1 MSFLSK
7 SVLPDS
13 IDLYDLAVTS
23 PSHNGFATNHS
34 LPPIR
39 SPKLLGNLALSSC
52 PGKKVRLSG
61 PVGGRAAINRDLDLD
76 FARISRQF
84 NITTIVCCLNDAELS
99 FLGAPWPRYYEA
111 ATKHNIEIIRLPM
124 LEGSCPHSIEEVD
137 AVVDLVV
144 KKMTRGE
151 NVLTHCRGGVGRA
164 GLFACC
170 WLLKNRFCLTAE
182 RAIRYVRLRR
192 SPKSIET
199 MRQAEFIIH
208 YARYL
213 KKLSDMQENGTLP
226 DRDQNSIQQNHKI
239 LETGTQLSL
248 PEPGLPHMFNND
260 IRLTIPNDIQIQHI
274 EAQITLADS
283 LDTNLMSFH
292 TQPPIATPV
301 IRSHTSPSILVQS
314 QALNL
319 YSFDNNEEAMRT
331 TFM

>member
-1 MSFLSK
+1 MAFL
-7 SVLPDS
+7 
-13 IDLYDLAVTS
+13 T
-23 PSHNGFATNHS
+23 
-34 LPPIR
+34 
-39 SPKLLGNLALSSC
+39 
-52 PGKKVRLSG
+52 
-61 PVGGRAAINRDLDLD
+61 
-76 FARISRQF
+76 
-84 NITTIVCCLNDAELS
+84 
-99 FLGAPWPRYYEA
+99 
-111 ATKHNIEIIRLPM
+111 
-124 LEGSCPHSIEEVD
+124 
-137 AVVDLVV
+137 
-144 KKMTRGE
+144 
-151 NVLTHCRGGVGRA
+151 GVGRA

-248 PEPGLPHMFNND
+248 PEPGLPHMINND

-301 IRSHTSPSILVQS
+301 IQRRSYANYIYVEYKEELPYVWLLCLTAFFLAILKSDQ
-314 QALNL
+314 
-319 YSFDNNEEAMRT
+319 
-331 TFM
+331 